1 MGFLLENIIE
11 TEALEVGAGSSAV
24 LPLGG
29 FVKGDPIVL
38 ITYKTCRETT
48 AVAQKVHGICQGSL
62 VYPYTNKVVSVATKG
77 QAEVTAAAA
86 VAINDYVILDA
97 TDKRKFTPATID
109 SSGGATTERQAFR
122 ALSIAAADG
131 DKFIIDLT
139 PVSIAI

>member
-1 MGFLLENIIE
+1 MGFLLENIE
-11 TEALEVGAGSSAV
+11 TIEALEVGAGSSAV

-38 ITYKTCRETT
+38 TTYKAGREATSVT
-48 AVAQKVHGICQGSL
+48 QKVHGICQGSL
-62 VYPYTNKVVSVATKG
+62 VYPYTNKVIPVATEG

-86 VAINDYVILDA
+86 IAINDYVILDA
-97 TDKRKFTPATID
+97 TDKRTFTPATID

-122 ALSIAAADG
+122 ALSPAAAAG
-131 DKFIIDLT
+131 DKFIIDLD